1 MRCLQLCAAFLL
13 EFICCETGAIS
24 GLQQE
29 PWVSRL
35 CTERL
40 LLVRSKRACP
50 VRFLT
55 SSCADAGPASASGTA
70 EGNNE
75 YNEWL
80 NMLLT
85 GAAPACQCD
94 SLVYAHSETCPE
106 SVSLFVSLERLV

>member
-1 MRCLQLCAAFLL
+1 MSSLQ
-13 EFICCETGAIS
+13 GIS
-24 GLQQE
+24 WLG
-29 PWVSRL
+29 RL
-35 CTERL
+35 CSERL

-50 VRFLT
+50 FRFLT

-85 GAAPACQCD
+85 GAAPACQVA
-94 SLVYAHSETCPE
+94 SLDYAHFEARPKAVSV
-106 SVSLFVSLERLV
+106 SVSLECLV